1 MGVFVLTAE
10 NGTTLSASPQERILK
25 PEQATAAHTL
35 DRHVSVTAGPGSGK
49 TTVLVERY
57 LHILRENKNLNIDQI
72 VAITFTNRAANEM
85 RERLRKDLD
94 RILASCAG
102 DERQRWMRYKR
113 TLDGA
118 IINTIHGFCAL
129 LLREFPVEA
138 RIDPQFLLLDAHDA
152 AILLE
157 AAVEETLTEFI
168 SSGRKSISQ
177 LALQLYWNVRG
188 QGLKL
193 DELKKRTLQS
203 HATADAYGQALSE
216 LDDVMNRFIDF
227 GRLTPA
233 AEAKRSHARS
243 NWPALKQLIESNP
256 PSLADYCNGI
266 ESFRT
271 AARPTKNAAIGSLIE
286 NLDAQ
291 LWGEKKGLLG
301 LVPQICFDL
310 QAKDYALEVIEVLK
324 EVERRYREKK
334 QSLSALDFDD
344 LQLRALELLDQPAV
358 LTRATERYRFF
369 LVDEFQDTNSVQ
381 RELMRKLT
389 LGSAAAHANL
399 FIVGDRKQSIY
410 GFRGADVDVFQ
421 QTTQALTSAGGLE
434 QPLHLN
440 FRSQPALIKFFNFLF
455 ERLFQQ
461 DEEAKVDEL
470 PELGF
475 VDFEASKEQ
484 RAQEDPTPLVE
495 LLIDTKSPADDDPK
509 AQKTQAQR
517 DAKQVAQR
525 ILALTAAGSAGK
537 RGPHRGSPDGVL
549 VLPASSSEFTQ
560 ELVESLNSDEGAFND
575 GRQDACAPSDGGA
588 PSGAAPSVEFRDIA
602 LLFRAMTDVPDYEAI
617 FRAAGIP
624 FQTVQGKGFY
634 QREEISDLIQ
644 LLRFLDNKTDE
655 LALAA
660 VLRSPLGGISDNAL
674 LALRC
679 ARLLSEAG
687 NEDENELRHFS
698 QPRKLFYAVRRHHE
712 IAYISAEEHAQLDRA
727 ADLLSKLIERRNHY
741 PIADLLR
748 FAVDES
754 EYLTVIA
761 ANFDGAQRLANV
773 RKLFT
778 LAERFEHAGAHLV
791 RDFVRYVEE
800 FEAIGS
806 REGEGQIDDS
816 ANAVRLMT
824 IHQAKGSE
832 FKVVIIPNL
841 HHRSMKPQ
849 EHWYALDRHRGLT
862 VKIPDGRGKQV
873 AGCTLESFRERNRQR
888 EYFESVRLLYVAA
901 TRAQDR
907 LILSGVTD
915 ALEKLGGSPDNW
927 LKLIWQKLELEVSRS
942 GTVNLAPETQLEVM
956 LNLADEALPRPA
968 LHVPASVETS
978 AATVKPDEK
987 KTEEVASLS
996 NTFPLLQRIAPEP
1009 DSHAGGLQRF
1019 SVTQLIN
1026 YRRCPR
1032 QYYFDRVLH
1041 TPTPDALAVWND
1053 AEAPEPPANLTA
1065 MLKGAVIHRFCEM
1078 YAGGDNPEELLRKS
1092 FADVL
1097 RMRQTELADRLVEI
1111 NEAEAIAELLP
1122 LAENYLSSGV
1132 FARVERARAL
1142 SEPPADRGPRPGSPA
1157 GVVVAGGLPE
1167 RVSSSFPSGVILEAG
1182 LWSELSFRLRRPLG
1196 ILSGAIDKLLITP
1209 AANGKGFDV
1218 EIIDFKTNRLRPRHS
1233 NSSLGPR
1240 APRGPQRG
1248 NPAGVAHSPASSSA
1262 IDQLSEPDQ
1271 LRQSGI
1277 QQSGRGRPRSQK
1289 AIEQLPFDFSG
1300 PAAEPEHVVT
1310 DELSV
1315 DDQVRIAAADYQLQM
1330 QAYAL
1335 AVRELIP
1342 SLLMA
1347 GSSVISTL
1355 HFLDP
1360 NVEFHL
1366 AADLLAPEVC
1376 SRAIDKAMMA
1386 IVSSSEPTDFPVR
1399 LATHCRMCNF
1409 LGLCAAG
1416 REWLRSTRQANTAE
1430 VDLLKAVEAGR

>member
-1 MGVFVLTAE
+1 M
-10 NGTTLSASPQERILK
+10 SAQQKPRDLK
-25 PEQATAAHTL
+25 PEQETAAHTL

-57 LHILRENKNLNIDQI
+57 LHILRENKSLNIDQI

-94 RILASCAG
+94 RILAECSP

-118 IINTIHGFCAL
+118 VIDTIHGFCAL

-157 AAVEETLTEFI
+157 AAVEETLTDFI
-168 SSGRKSISQ
+168 SSDRKSISQ
-177 LALQLYWNVRG
+177 LALGFGRSRLAEALVQLYWNVRG

-193 DELKKRTLQS
+193 DELKERTLRS
-203 HATADAYGQALSE
+203 HSTPDAYNRALSD
-216 LDDVMNRFIDF
+216 LDTVMRDFIGF

-233 AEAKRSHARS
+233 AEVKRSYARS
-243 NWPALKQLIESNP
+243 NWPALKALIETSP
-256 PSLADYCNGI
+256 LSLADYCNDI
-266 ESFRT
+266 ENFRG
-271 AARPTKNAAIGSLIE
+271 AARLTKSSAVGSLIE
-286 NLDAQ
+286 KLDAQ
-291 LWGEKKGLLG
+291 LWGAEKKGPLG
-301 LVPQICFDL
+301 RVPQICFDL
-310 QAKDYALEVIEVLK
+310 QARDYALEVIEVLK

-334 QSLSALDFDD
+334 QSLAALDFDD

-381 RELMRKLT
+381 RELMHKLT
-389 LGSAAAHANL
+389 LSSAAARANL

-421 QTTQALTSAGGLE
+421 QTTQTLKAAGGLE

-440 FRSQPALIKFFNFLF
+440 FRSQPALINFFNYLF

-461 DEEAKVDEL
+461 DEETRVEEL

-475 VDFEASKEQ
+475 VDFEPSKEQ
-484 RAQEDPTPLVE
+484 LEQRDPTPLVE

-509 AQKTQAQR
+509 AQKTQAER

-525 ILALTAAGSAGK
+525 ILALTGSAPGTARILRADANAINYSKGK
-537 RGPHRGSPDGVL
+537 TVDDKGL
-549 VLPASSSEFTQ
+549 AS
-560 ELVESLNSDEGAFND
+560 
-575 GRQDACAPSDGGA
+575 RAPRYS
-588 PSGAAPSVEFRDIA
+588 DIA
-602 LLFRAMTDVPDYEAI
+602 LLFRAMTDVPAYEAI
-617 FRAAGIP
+617 FRSANIP

-660 VLRSPLGGISDNAL
+660 VLRSPLGGVSDNAL

-679 ARLLSEAG
+679 APLL
-687 NEDENELRHFS
+687 NEVDDENTLRHFS
-698 QPRKLFYAVRRHHE
+698 QPRRLFYALRRQHE
-712 IAYISAEEHAQLDRA
+712 IAYISAEERTQLA
-727 ADLLSKLIERRNHY
+727 CAGALLRKLIERRNHY
-741 PIADLLR
+741 PISDLLR

-778 LAERFEHAGAHLV
+778 LAERFEHSGAHLV

-824 IHQAKGSE
+824 IHQAKGLE
-832 FKVVIIPNL
+832 FPVVIIPNL

-888 EYFESVRLLYVAA
+888 EYFESIRLLYVAA
-901 TRAQDR
+901 TRAKDR

-915 ALEKLGGSPDNW
+915 ALAKLGGSADNW
-927 LKLIWQKLELEVSRS
+927 LKLIWQKLDLQVSQS
-942 GTVNLAPETQLEVM
+942 GLVDLSSDTQLEVM
-956 LNLADEALPRPA
+956 LNLADESLPHAAPGD
-968 LHVPASVETS
+968 PASVHS
-978 AATVKPDEK
+978 IAASDDEQR
-987 KTEEVASLS
+987 TEEVTSLS
-996 NTFPLLQRIAPEP
+996 SAFPLLQPVAPEQG
-1009 DSHAGGLQRF
+1009 SHGGRMQRF

-1026 YRRCPR
+1026 YQRCPR

-1041 TPTPDALAVWND
+1041 TPSAEAIATWND

-1065 MLKGAVIHRFCEM
+1065 TLKGAVIHRFCETFRS
-1078 YAGGDNPEELLRKS
+1078 GDEATEILRQS
-1092 FADVL
+1092 FQDVTAA
-1097 RMRQTELADRLVEI
+1097 RQAELAERWLEI
-1111 NEAEAIAELLP
+1111 DTEKVIKDLLP
-1122 LAENYLSSGV
+1122 LAKNYLASPV
-1132 FARVERARAL
+1132 FQRVEAAQRL
-1142 SEPPADRGPRPGSPA
+1142 SVNSADSLPGT
-1157 GVVVAGGLPE
+1157 
-1167 RVSSSFPSGVILEAG
+1167 EAG
-1182 LWSELSFRLRRPLG
+1182 LWSELPFRLRRPAG
-1196 ILSGAIDKLLITP
+1196 ILTGAIDKLLITK
-1209 AANGKGFDV
+1209 ASDGDGFDI
-1218 EIIDFKTNRLRPRHS
+1218 EIIDFKTNRL
-1233 NSSLGPR
+1233 LGTR
-1240 APRGPQRG
+1240 APRPLSTEVTEQERPHAVSLRAKG
-1248 NPAGVAHSPASSSA
+1248 AGA
-1262 IDQLSEPDQ
+1262 
-1271 LRQSGI
+1271 I
-1277 QQSGRGRPRSQK
+1277 QQI
-1289 AIEQLPFDFSG
+1289 AFDFS
-1300 PAAEPEHVVT
+1300 V
-1310 DELSV
+1310 
-1315 DDQVRIAAADYQLQM
+1315 AAAPSEAESETESIDKVVQRVAFDYQLQM

-1335 AVRELIP
+1335 AVRELMP
-1342 SLLMA
+1342 SFA
-1347 GSSVISTL
+1347 RATNRIRVTL
-1355 HFLDP
+1355 HFLEP

-1366 AADLLAPEVC
+1366 TEELLDLAAC
-1376 SRAIDKAMMA
+1376 QRAIDEAMRA
-1386 IVSSSEPTDFPVR
+1386 IVASREPEQFPVHP
-1399 LATHCRMCNF
+1399 ATHCRMCNF
-1409 LGLCAAG
+1409 LELCAPG
-1416 REWLRSTRQANTAE
+1416 RQFLRS
-1430 VDLLKAVEAGR
+1430 